1 MDSNFIFLDRIDWI
15 DWIFFAYGEKPFVR
29 SPFYPVDPAQL
40 LIKDTNSF
48 FLNPYLKQHAVK

>member
-15 DWIFFAYGEKPFVR
+15 FFACGEKPFGR
-29 SPFYPVDPAQL
+29 SLFYPDDPVQFH
-40 LIKDTNSF
+40 IKDTNSF